1 MKISSKRL
9 PSGKF
14 QVKFDTGGY
23 YGYLLAEPGTK
34 VSEVIAK
41 ISDHLRAMQHRE
53 RYFQRTLYSVGAY
66 APQSH
71 RILLF
76 DQQCTSSTQET
87 WNQN

>member
-9 PSGKF
+9 ASGNY
-14 QVKFDTGGY
+14 QVKFNSGGY
-23 YGYLLAEPGTK
+23 YGYLLAEPGTR

-41 ISDHLRAMQHRE
+41 INAHLKAMEHRE

-76 DQQCTSSTQET
+76 D
-87 WNQN
+87 NA